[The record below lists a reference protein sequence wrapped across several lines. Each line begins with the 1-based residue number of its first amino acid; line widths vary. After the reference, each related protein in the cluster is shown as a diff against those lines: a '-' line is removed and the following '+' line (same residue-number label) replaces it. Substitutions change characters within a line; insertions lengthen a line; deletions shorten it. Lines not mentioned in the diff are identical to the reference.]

1 MNKKIYYILPPL
13 IAAMAWVSAEAQDIK
28 DVPKVVVNIT
38 IDRLRSDYMNAFV
51 PIYGQDGF
59 KRLLKEGRVYS
70 HAEYPQSRLNRAA
83 CIATI
88 ATGTVPYNHGIV
100 SDTWLNRKTLR
111 PVFCVDDGQYEGNL
125 TGDQSSPQFLSVS
138 TIGDELKVATEGKAI
153 VYAIAPFRDASILS
167 AGHAA
172 DGAFWI
178 NPLTGRWCGTSYYG
192 PLPGWVSIADKKNDL
207 ESFLQ
212 GNSWE
217 PLSELS
223 GNFSYF
229 PSGGMKEP
237 FKYKFKGDHR
247 FKAFSTSGLV
257 NEYITKFAT
266 ECVNTSGIGNDNITD
281 YLSLTYYAGNYEDQ
295 SVSEFPMEMQDTYL
309 RLDKALG
316 ELFRAVE
323 LKVGTGKALFVV
335 TSTGYTDNETADLA
349 KFRVPTGTFYIN
361 RTAGLLNMY
370 LMALYGQGQYIEAY
384 YGDEIY
390 LNHKLLETKQLS
402 LAEVLER
409 CQELLLQS
417 AGVKD
422 VYTSQR
428 LLLGAW
434 TPGISRIRN
443 SYNPKCSGDILVQV
457 APGWHLVNEETQEDV
472 MVRDSYFPFPLIF
485 MGNEV
490 VAETIDTP
498 VTTDCIAPTLS
509 QVMRIRAPN
518 ACTTAALTGFSN

>member
-1 MNKKIYYILPPL
+1 MKRIYYILPPL
-13 IAAMAWVSAEAQDIK
+13 IAAMALATVEAQEIQS
-28 DVPKVVVNIT
+28 VPKVVVNIT
-38 IDRLRSDYMNAFV
+38 IDRLRSDYMNAFL

-59 KRLLKEGRVYS
+59 KRLLKEGRVYT

-83 CIATI
+83 CVATV

-100 SDTWLNRKTLR
+100 NDTWLDRKTLR
-111 PVFCVDDGQYEGNL
+111 PVFCVDDSQYDGNL
-125 TGDQSSPQFLSVS
+125 TGEKSSPKFLSVS
-138 TIGDELKVATEGKAI
+138 TLGDELKVGTEGKAI
-153 VYAIAPFRDASILS
+153 VYAISPFRDAAILG

-178 NPLTGRWCGTSYYG
+178 NPLTGRWCSTSYYG
-192 PLPGWVSIADKKNDL
+192 PLPTWVSIADRKNDL
-207 ESFLQ
+207 DKYLDNNE
-212 GNSWE
+212 WT

-229 PSGGMKEP
+229 LSGGMKSP

-247 FKAFSTSGLV
+247 FAAFATSGLV
-257 NEYITKFAT
+257 NEYVTKFVT

-281 YLSLTYYAGNYEDQ
+281 YLSITYYAGNYEHH

-316 ELFRAVE
+316 SLFQAIE
-323 LKVGTGKALFVV
+323 SKVGTGNALFVV

-349 KFRVPTGTFYIN
+349 KYRVPTGTFYIN
-361 RTAGLLNMY
+361 RTSGLLNMY
-370 LMALYGQGQYIEAY
+370 LMALYGQGQYIEAI
-384 YGDEIY
+384 YGDELY

-402 LAEVLER
+402 MADVLER

-443 SYNPKCSGDILVQV
+443 SYNPKCSGDILIQV
-457 APGWHLVNEETQEDV
+457 APGWHLVNEETKEDF
-472 MVRDSYFPFPLIF
+472 MIRDSYFPFPIF
-485 MGNEV
+485 FLGTNV
-490 VAETIDTP
+490 TAESIDTP

>member
-1 MNKKIYYILPPL
+1 MRYLAL
-13 IAAMAWVSAEAQDIK
+13 LVAALTTAEMQAFELA
-28 DVPKVVVNIT
+28 PRLVVNVT
-38 IDRLRSDYMNAFV
+38 IDQLRSDYVEAFSNF
-51 PIYGQDGF
+51 YSRYGF
-59 KRLLKEGRVYS
+59 KRLLDEGLVYDG
-70 HAEYPQSRLNRAA
+70 ATYPFFPVDCSSASA
-83 CIATI
+83 SISTGAT
-88 ATGTVPYNHGIV
+88 PFFNGIIGD
-100 SDTWLNRKTLR
+100 SWLDRKSLQPTSS
-111 PVFCVDDGQYEGNL
+111 VDDGKGYYSADKIR
-125 TGDQSSPQFLSVS
+125 TS

-316 ELFRAVE
+316 ELFQAVE
-323 LKVGTGKALFVV
+323 SKVGTGKALFVV